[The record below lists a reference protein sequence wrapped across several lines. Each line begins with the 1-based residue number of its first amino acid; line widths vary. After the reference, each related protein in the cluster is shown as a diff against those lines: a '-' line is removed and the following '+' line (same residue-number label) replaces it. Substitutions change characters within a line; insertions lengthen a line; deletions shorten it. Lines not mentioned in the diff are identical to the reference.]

1 MALELLHIPYSP
13 WSEKAR
19 WALDA
24 RGVAYRKRVYKPL
37 LGEPALRL
45 TLRRFQGPVS
55 VPVLLTPEGPIPDSL
70 AIARYAARR
79 GSGPELFPPSDA
91 AEIER
96 WSALSE
102 EGLSAGRGLSLAR
115 VEHDPAAL
123 DEMVPGGIRRV
134 LGTLATGIAR
144 FGVRRT
150 LRKYGAVGLD
160 HETTLRAVLD
170 AIRQVLAERKATG
183 DAPTTLLESGFSFA
197 DIAATQVLAFVT
209 PPTTGLR
216 IGRESR
222 RAFTDPALAADY
234 ADLLAWRDAIYAR
247 HRALPS
253 DAGSSDKSESG
264 AASA

>member
-1 MALELLHIPYSP
+1 MSTPSLELLHIPYSP

-45 TLRRFQGPVS
+45 TLRRFHGPVS
-55 VPVLLTPEGPIPDSL
+55 VPVLLTPDGPIPDSL
-70 AIARYAARR
+70 AIARYASTL
-79 GSGPELFPPSDA
+79 GSGPELFPATSDQDV
-91 AEIER
+91 ER
-96 WSALSE
+96 WSALGE

-115 VEHDPAAL
+115 VVDDPAAL
-123 DEMVPGGIRRV
+123 GEMVPNGIRKV
-134 LGTLATGIAR
+134 LGPLATGIAR

-170 AIRQVLAERKATG
+170 AIRQVLAERDETRDERAETG
-183 DAPTTLLESGFSFA
+183 DAPRTLLASGFTFA

-234 ADLLAWRDAIYAR
+234 PDLLAWRDAIYAH
-247 HRALPS
+247 HRALPPR
-253 DAGSSDKSESG
+253 
-264 AASA
+264 